1 MSVNTLP
8 NPAVV
13 GQRAARQ
20 LPRVALYLLCLA
32 YVVPGLLGRDPWKAA
47 DISAVGHMLALLK
60 GETSWLSPAIVGF
73 PSDGSVLPYGLGA
86 LCMQWL
92 GPMLGAA
99 FAARLP
105 FALLLIGTLTLT
117 WYATYY
123 LARSEAAQPVAYAF
137 GGEAHPIDYA
147 RAIADGSV
155 LALMAALGLLQLGHE
170 TTPELMQLFAVALL
184 LYSLAVSPYRPVA
197 ARCALVAAPII
208 LAASG
213 AASTA
218 LLLTLGSAV
227 IAWKSSAAP
236 LRKLL
241 PWIAIAALA
250 SLGTATLCGA
260 WIVRLAITP
269 TTVMAFPK
277 LLIWFAWPVWPLAA
291 WTLWRWR
298 FQLNRRHIAL
308 PLVVVSIMLSTS
320 LSMGNSDRAL
330 MLALPGMAVL
340 AAFALPTLQRSV
352 SAAIDWFSVF
362 FFSFC
367 ALTIWVIYL
376 AIQTGI
382 PKQPAANV
390 ARLAPEFISRFEP
403 WSLILALLATAT
415 WLWLVRWRTGRHQEA
430 LWKSLVLPAS
440 GVALSWLLLMT
451 LWLPLL
457 DHARSYRMLIERVAQ
472 HIPAHA
478 CVVALDL
485 TRGQT
490 AALQFFGP
498 DWHVVAHSSIKAAQ
512 CPWRIQ
518 SVSMRHTLAAA
529 PTGWRFVHRERR
541 PTDDEE
547 SLVIYRHS
555 TTSHPTR

>member
-1 MSVNTLP
+1 MNTRP

-20 LPRVALYLLCLA
+20 LPRLALYLLCLA
-32 YVVPGLLGRDPWKAA
+32 YIVPGLVGRDPWKAA
-47 DISAVGHMLALLK
+47 EISAVGHMLALVR
-60 GETSWLSPAIVGF
+60 GETSWLFPALVGF
-73 PSDGSVLPYGLGA
+73 ASDGSVLPYGLGA
-86 LCMQWL
+86 LSIQWL
-92 GPMLGAA
+92 GPVLGEA

-105 FALLLIGTLTLT
+105 FALLLLATLTLT

-147 RAIADGSV
+147 RAIADGSI
-155 LALMAALGLLQLGHE
+155 LALMASLGLLQLGHE

-184 LYSLAVSPYRPVA
+184 LFSLAISPYRPNT
-197 ARCALVAAPII
+197 ARVTVVAAPVI

-218 LLLTLGSAV
+218 LLLALGCAV
-227 IAWKSSAAP
+227 IAWKSSAP
-236 LRKLL
+236 SLRQLL
-241 PWIAIAALA
+241 PWVAIAGLTSA
-250 SLGTATLCGA
+250 GVATLCGA
-260 WIVRLAITP
+260 WITRLALTP
-269 TTVMAFPK
+269 NTMMLFPK
-277 LLIWFAWPVWPLAA
+277 LLVWFAWPVWPLAA

-298 FQLNRRHIAL
+298 LQLNRRHIAL
-308 PLVVVSIMLSTS
+308 PLIVVSIMLTIS
-320 LSMGNSDRAL
+320 LGMGNSDRAL

-340 AAFALPTLQRSV
+340 AAFALPTLQRSF

-367 ALTIWVIYL
+367 ALTIWVIYI
-376 AIQTGI
+376 AIQIGI

-390 ARLAPEFISRFEP
+390 ARLAPDFVSHFEP
-403 WSLILALLATAT
+403 WALVWAALATAT

-457 DHARSYRMLIERVAQ
+457 DHARSYRMLIDRVAQ
-472 HIPAHA
+472 HLPAQS
-478 CVVALDL
+478 CVVAADL
-485 TRGQT
+485 TRSQT
-490 AALQFFGP
+490 AALRFFRP
-498 DWHVVAHSSIKAAQ
+498 DWHVVTRSSNEAQ
-512 CPWRIQ
+512 TCPWQ
-518 SVSMRHTLAAA
+518 LQNLSMRQVLTPA
-529 PTGWRFVHRERR
+529 PTGWRLISRERR

-547 SLVIYRHS
+547 SLVLYQR
-555 TTSHPTR
+555 TNR

>member
-1 MSVNTLP
+1 MNTRP

-20 LPRVALYLLCLA
+20 LPRLALYLLCLA
-32 YVVPGLLGRDPWKAA
+32 YIIPGLLGRDPWKAA
-47 DISAVGHMLALLK
+47 EISAVGHMLALVR
-60 GETSWLSPAIVGF
+60 GETAWLSPALVGF

-86 LCMQWL
+86 LSIQWL
-92 GPMLGAA
+92 EPLGGEA

-105 FALLLIGTLTLT
+105 FAFLLLATLTLT

-123 LARSEAAQPVAYAF
+123 LARSEAAQPLAYAF

-147 RAIADGSV
+147 RAIADGSI
-155 LALMAALGLLQLGHE
+155 LALMASLGLLQLGHE
-170 TTPELMQLFAVALL
+170 TTPELMQMFAIALL
-184 LYSLAVSPYRPVA
+184 LLSLAISPYRPMA
-197 ARCALVAAPII
+197 ARWAVVAAPII

-218 LLLTLGSAV
+218 LLLTLGCAV
-227 IAWKSSAAP
+227 IAWKSSAQP
-236 LRKLL
+236 LRQLL
-241 PWIAIAALA
+241 PWVGVAALA
-250 SLGTATLCGA
+250 SAGTATLCGA
-260 WIVRLAITP
+260 WITRLALTP
-269 TTVMAFPK
+269 STMLLFPK
-277 LLIWFAWPVWPLAA
+277 LLVWFAWPAWPLAA

-298 FQLNRRHIAL
+298 LQLNRRHIAL
-308 PLVVVSIMLSTS
+308 PLMVVLIMLGIS
-320 LSMGNSDRAL
+320 LGMGNSDRAL

-340 AAFALPTLQRSV
+340 AAFALPTLQRSF

-367 ALTIWVIYL
+367 ALTIWVIYI

-390 ARLAPEFISRFEP
+390 ARLAPEFVSRFDP
-403 WSLILALLATAT
+403 WALIWAALATVT

-498 DWHVVAHSSIKAAQ
+498 DWHVVAHSSLEAAQ

-518 SVSMRHTLAAA
+518 SVSMRHALAAA

-547 SLVIYRHS
+547 SLAIYRHA
-555 TTSHPTR
+555 TTTHPTR

>member
-1 MSVNTLP
+1 M
-8 NPAVV
+8 
-13 GQRAARQ
+13 
-20 LPRVALYLLCLA
+20 
-32 YVVPGLLGRDPWKAA
+32 
-47 DISAVGHMLALLK
+47 
-60 GETSWLSPAIVGF
+60 GF
-73 PSDGSVLPYGLGA
+73 ASDGSVLPYGLGA
-86 LCMQWL
+86 ISIQWL
-92 GPMLGAA
+92 SPMLGDAL
-99 FAARLP
+99 AARLP
-105 FALLLIGTLTLT
+105 FALLLLATLTLT

-147 RAIADGSV
+147 RAIADGSI
-155 LALMAALGLLQLGHE
+155 LALMASLGLLQLGHE

-184 LYSLAVSPYRPVA
+184 LFSLAISPYRPNT
-197 ARCALVAAPII
+197 ARIALVASPVI

-218 LLLTLGSAV
+218 LCLVLGAAL
-227 IAWKSSAAP
+227 IAWKSSAPP
-236 LRKLL
+236 LRQLL
-241 PWIAIAALA
+241 PWVAMAGVVAA
-250 SLGTATLCGA
+250 GTATLCGA
-260 WIVRLAITP
+260 WITRLALTP
-269 TTVMAFPK
+269 NSLLLFPK
-277 LLIWFAWPVWPLAA
+277 LLVWFAWPVWPMAA

-298 FQLNRRHIAL
+298 LQWNRRHIAL
-308 PLVVVSIMLSTS
+308 PLVVVSIMLATS
-320 LSMGNSDRAL
+320 MGMGNSDRAL

-367 ALTIWVIYL
+367 ALTIWVIYI

-390 ARLAPEFISRFEP
+390 ARLAPEFVSRFEP
-403 WSLILALLATAT
+403 WALLWAALATAT

-457 DHARSYRMLIERVAQ
+457 DHARSYRMLIERTAR
-472 HIPAHA
+472 HLSAPS
-478 CVVALDL
+478 CVVGIDL
-485 TRGQT
+485 TRSQM
-490 AALQFFGP
+490 AALRFFRP
-498 DWHVVAHSSIKAAQ
+498 DWPVLTRSDAKAGT
-512 CPWRIQ
+512 CDWKIQ
-518 SVSMRHTLAAA
+518 SLSMRQALPPA
-529 PTGWRFVHRERR
+529 PAGWRVVGRERR

-547 SLVIYRHS
+547 SLVIYRRM
-555 TTSHPTR
+555 P